1 MLLQVQQV
9 LQVQL
14 ALQHRGLQP
23 EQGQPW
29 VQEQEQ
35 PWVQEQLQEVD
46 QQGRQLVVGQQAQHR
61 LPLDLYHALPN
72 LRYSLNL
79 FELQFFLSGSYLFA
93 ALQ

>member
-29 VQEQEQ
+29 VQEQ
-35 PWVQEQLQEVD
+35 LQEAD
-46 QQGRQLVVGQQAQHR
+46 QQGRQLVVDQQAQHR
-61 LPLDLYHALPN
+61 LPLDLYHAVPN